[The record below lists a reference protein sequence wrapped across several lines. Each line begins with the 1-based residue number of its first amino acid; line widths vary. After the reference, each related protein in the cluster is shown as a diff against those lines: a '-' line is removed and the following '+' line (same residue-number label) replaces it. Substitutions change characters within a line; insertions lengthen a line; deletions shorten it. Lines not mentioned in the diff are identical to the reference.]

1 MMEYRCKKFAM
12 KLLIVLLLLASCGK
26 PPADPDPSYPGL
38 ITYNVPSKYYYKYKS
53 QLDWISTDIVSLT
66 GKHLIKFVPNDSDP
80 KYEHISQGLSKF
92 YSTKEAWI
100 YFKEEKDQFTDVDDR
115 AAGATYV
122 GSPSNPMGVIVM
134 NFSGSMLWTGHNFRQ
149 VLNHEILHNLGF
161 YHTFDDDHSV
171 MNYDYTY
178 KVWGV
183 TDLDTQRLA
192 EKFPFSLAVVS
203 VKDLEKIGAARE
215 SIDAEKYATFL
226 GENYGLSEN
235 RAQTISKYL
244 LSYRKLASMR
254 DLTAREK
261 DLLTH
266 EILGFGFKKGKDAL
280 ENHLQGDQNALD
292 DLILQAADKNEI
304 SPEHIKE
311 LFGEIFLK

>member
-38 ITYNVPSKYYYKYKS
+38 ITYNVPTEYYNKYKS
-53 QLDWISTDIVSLT
+53 QLDWISSDIVSLT
-66 GKHLIKFVPNDSDP
+66 GKYLIRFVPNDSDP
-80 KYEHISQGLSKF
+80 KYETTYNALTEY
-92 YSTKEAWI
+92 YSTNEAWI
-100 YFKEEKDQFTDVDDR
+100 YFKEEKDQFTNVSDG
-115 AAGATYV
+115 AAGVAYV

-134 NFSGSMLWTGHNFRQ
+134 NFSISMSWTGHNFRQ

-161 YHTFDDDHSV
+161 RHTFEDDYSI
-171 MNYDYTY
+171 MNYDYIY
-178 KVWGV
+178 KVSGV
-183 TDLDTQRLA
+183 TDLDTERLA
-192 EKFPFSLAVVS
+192 EDFPFSMEVVTI
-203 VKDLEKIGAARE
+203 KDLEKIGAARE
-215 SIDAEKYATFL
+215 NIDSDKYAIFL
-226 GENYGLSEN
+226 GENYGLSES
-235 RAQTISKYL
+235 RAQTIAKYL

-266 EILGFGFKKGKDAL
+266 GILGFGFEKGMAAL
-280 ENHLQGDQNALD
+280 ENYLQGDQNALD
-292 DLILQAADKNEI
+292 DLILEAADKNEI
-304 SPEHIKE
+304 SPEHIQE